1 MKKSTGN
8 IIITRV
14 PTIAV
19 AQDQHIR
26 ADIYTSQN
34 GTLRHSDIN
43 LVLSHRAEEKV
54 DKHREGYGLLTAA
67 LLSSTLTRAG
77 QVYRSFVQTPI
88 G

>member
-1 MKKSTGN
+1 MLVDVCRGLCMDAS
-8 IIITRV
+8 RV
-14 PTIAV
+14 H
-19 AQDQHIR
+19 DFHGS
-26 ADIYTSQN
+26 ADNPSQN